1 MLNIWRYSMLNERT
15 YSGMH
20 FFSHYKK
27 KKALINFCEE
37 IINFQQLDIFRLV
50 LIFLINIHTENQNIM
65 YNIVVAKITAKKYSQ
80 RTL

>member
-1 MLNIWRYSMLNERT
+1 MLNERT

-27 KKALINFCEE
+27 KKALINFYEE

-50 LIFLINIHTENQNIM
+50 LIFLINIHVENQNIM